1 MPSPASIFD
10 DSIDPNRKKVYKRSR
25 GRPRTRALRSPNMCA
40 PGVMRK
46 ACQPP
51 NCTWVHSSNI
61 ERQPNYCRRKTN
73 KRRRA

>member
-1 MPSPASIFD
+1 MSPNYASSLKNMFK
-10 DSIDPNRKKVYKRSR
+10 SPKRSR
-25 GRPRTRALRSPNMCA
+25 GRPRTRALRSPNLCA

-51 NCTWVHSSNI
+51 NCTWVHSSDI